1 MSAPD
6 DRLGTFLNK
15 LMERRCRLPS
25 QMAADLGVSH
35 ATVSRWLSGKDLP
48 SPQSCRSLAEYA
60 DLPVERVLSIVGHL
74 PPPKE
79 PSPSEWPEFRDYA
92 REKYGGALDDD
103 QVRLIEDL
111 IERQRRHARSGA

>member
-15 LMERRCRLPS
+15 LMERRRRLPS

-48 SPQSCRSLAEYA
+48 SPHSCRSLAEYA
-60 DLPVERVLSIVGHL
+60 DLPVEKVLAIVGHL

-79 PSPSEWPEFRDYA
+79 SSPAEWPEFRDYA
-92 REKYGGALDDD
+92 REKYGDALDDD
-103 QVRLIEDL
+103 IIMLIEDL
-111 IERQRRHARSGA
+111 IERRRRRNSSNA